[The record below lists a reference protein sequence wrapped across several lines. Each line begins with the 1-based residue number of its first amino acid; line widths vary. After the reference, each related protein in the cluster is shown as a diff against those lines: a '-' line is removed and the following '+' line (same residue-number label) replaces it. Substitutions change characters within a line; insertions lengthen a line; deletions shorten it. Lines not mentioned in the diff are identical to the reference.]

1 MGSKNIIFKTKGGE
15 TIPETSD
22 SALSCVK
29 VYQTFCD
36 KTLIEILLKEAVLQ
50 TLCSS
55 AEGCFT
61 AWPCRCRSQ
70 TRCHS
75 ACWLLWH
82 PRVGGVKAEQHE
94 SFRRSSLNHTL
105 HYLLICAAQCPQK
118 DGDEGTLRMNVIWI
132 WILYFLQGRDTPSL
146 SQRTNSD

>member
-55 AEGCFT
+55 AEGCFQPDL
-61 AWPCRCRSQ
+61 AVAAHR
-70 TRCHS
+70 H
-75 ACWLLWH
+75 A
-82 PRVGGVKAEQHE
+82 A
-94 SFRRSSLNHTL
+94 TL
-105 HYLLICAAQCPQK
+105 HAGFFDI
-118 DGDEGTLRMNVIWI
+118 RV
-132 WILYFLQGRDTPSL
+132 SVV
-146 SQRTNSD
+146 